1 MGPGVI
7 IQGSRDAAQG
17 LDFLESTKNTNTNP
31 FEKGSVGQIH
41 ENFQATQRIEKKKTR
56 TK

>member
-7 IQGSRDAAQG
+7 IQGSQDAAQG
-17 LDFLESTKNTNTNP
+17 LDFLESTKNTNKNP

-41 ENFQATQRIEKKKTR
+41 EDFQVTQRVEENKTG